1 MVLTLLL
8 KLQEKSLDPGRRV
21 VVVKLL
27 HSLRNACIATW
38 GTTVLHII
46 LNQSYVPLGFLI
58 AMIFHIYR
66 YKIWHFKNL

>member
-1 MVLTLLL
+1 
-8 KLQEKSLDPGRRV
+8 
-21 VVVKLL
+21 
-27 HSLRNACIATW
+27 
-38 GTTVLHII
+38 VLHII